1 MSGLLQKI
9 WKEDKT
15 ILLISDFNI
24 DLLKYDRNAD
34 STAFLVP
41 IIYKFF
47 FLPFITT
54 LTPVTPHSK
63 TLIDNIFKK
72 NIEDGLISRNII
84 WTISD
89 HFAQFLLQ
97 KDIKIDKSK
106 PNLLQNN
113 FKNFNQ
119 ALFDFELRQTD

>member
-84 WTISD
+84 STISD

-113 FKNFNQ
+113 FKNLNQ

>member
-63 TLIDNIFKK
+63 TLIDNRFKK

-84 WTISD
+84 STISD

>member
-24 DLLKYDRNAD
+24 DLLKYDTNAD

-84 WTISD
+84 STISD

>member
-9 WKEDKT
+9 WKEEKT

-63 TLIDNIFKK
+63 TLIDNRFKK

-84 WTISD
+84 STISD

-113 FKNFNQ
+113 FKNLNQ

>member
-63 TLIDNIFKK
+63 TLIDNRFKK

-84 WTISD
+84 STISD

-113 FKNFNQ
+113 FKNLNQ